1 MRNTAYGLR
10 MLTTERPTPER
21 RRAVAQLWRGW
32 TCFSP
37 PAYGV
42 MFWGSATC
50 LGIEACG
57 HDTLASRPGDQN
69 CIIGVGSN
77 RCTNRVIAAPPPDGD
92 GPSGTTAR
100 ANADEGQHQSGGSVD
115 GRVEA
120 ESPMR
125 PAHEDGAAPACRTV
139 TKSIKAA
146 LLTQKVVH
154 APTIEDDTRQTPVA
168 HAFEVAPAVLRNDGL
183 RLAKASGG

>member
-1 MRNTAYGLR
+1 